1 MTMLR
6 RTGFAS
12 PLYQPPPAPQARP
25 LVRRPSYACNR
36 VIVAVPKE
44 NPVRSEPYRRLV
56 AAMPCKA
63 CGIHGFSQAAHV
75 PPDGRGIK
83 QDDRQTFALCCTRP
97 GEDGCHVRYDR
108 WIMFP
113 RAEAVE
119 QGLRWAAETRQE
131 IDEAG
136 QWPAGLPRMCP
147 PCTQDCN
154 QGRTCPART

>member
-1 MTMLR
+1 MTFAR
-6 RTGFAS
+6 RI
-12 PLYQPPPAPQARP
+12 YQPPPAAPVRP
-25 LVRRPSYACNR
+25 LVRRPSYAGSEA
-36 VIVAVPKE
+36 VVTVPKE

-56 AAMPCKA
+56 AAGACKA
-63 CGIHGFSQAAHV
+63 CGILGFSQAAHV

-119 QGLRWAAETRQE
+119 QGLRWAQQTRQE
-131 IDEAG
+131 IIAAG
-136 QWPAGLPRMCP
+136 LWPARLPMLEELS
-147 PCTQDCN
+147 Q
-154 QGRTCPART
+154 

>member
-1 MTMLR
+1 MVT
-6 RTGFAS
+6 
-12 PLYQPPPAPQARP
+12 
-25 LVRRPSYACNR
+25 
-36 VIVAVPKE
+36 VPKE

-56 AAMPCKA
+56 AAGACKA
-63 CGIHGFSQAAHV
+63 CGILGFSQAAHV

-119 QGLRWAAETRQE
+119 QGLRWAQQTRQE
-131 IDEAG
+131 IIA
-136 QWPAGLPRMCP
+136 AGLWPPRLPMLEELS
-147 PCTQDCN
+147 Q
-154 QGRTCPART
+154 